1 MPIYR
6 DILSDL
12 CEPSRRTINLRVT
25 PTAQRAIRN
34 GHPWVFDQA
43 IIRQNREG
51 RPGDLA
57 VIYDDKNRF
66 LALGLYDPGSP
77 IPVRILHQG
86 QPTVIDQDWF
96 GARLADAVQQR
107 ASLATTRT
115 TGYRL
120 VHGEND
126 KLPGLVVDRY
136 DQTIVIKLDTTAWI
150 AHLRCVLAALTSVIP
165 AQRIVLRLSRSV
177 LEKPEHL
184 HNLRDGSVLSG
195 PPLEGPVPFLEH
207 GLQFEADL
215 VNGQKTGFFLDQRD
229 NRARIEKLTAQ
240 ATVLNVFAYTG
251 GFSLYA
257 ARGGAQRI
265 VSLDISRP
273 ALAVAARHFDLNRD
287 DRNVAAANHEL
298 LCADAFEALS
308 ELANERR
315 RFDVIMLD
323 PPSFARK
330 QVQVDKALAAY
341 ERLARLSLR
350 VLHTG
355 GIIALASCSSRVSA
369 DRFFAAVHQAAKRAN
384 RPLSEIER
392 TGHPLDHPIG
402 FKEGAYLKCLF
413 ARA

>member
-1 MPIYR
+1 MPVNP
-6 DILSDL
+6 DTLTDL
-12 CEPSRRTINLRVT
+12 CEPARRPIKLRVT
-25 PTAQRAIRN
+25 PTARRAVRH

-43 IIRQNREG
+43 IIRQDREG
-51 RPGDLA
+51 RSGDLA
-57 VIYDDKNRF
+57 VIYDDKSRF
-66 LALGLYDPGSP
+66 LALGLYDPDSP
-77 IPVRILHQG
+77 IRVRILHQG
-86 QPTVIDQDWF
+86 QPSVIDQDWF
-96 GARLADAVQQR
+96 GARLADAVQRR
-107 ASLATTRT
+107 APLATTRT

-136 DQTIVIKLDTTAWI
+136 DQTLVIKLDTTAWI
-150 AHLRCVLAALTSVIP
+150 AHLRSVLAALTSVIP
-165 AQRIVLRLSRSV
+165 TKRIVLRLSRSI
-177 LEKPEHL
+177 LETSERL
-184 HNLRDGSVLSG
+184 HSLHDGSVLSG
-195 PPLEGPVPFLEH
+195 PRLEGPVLFLEQ

-229 NRARIEKLTAQ
+229 NRARIEKLTAG

-257 ARGGAQRI
+257 ARGGAERI

-273 ALAVAARHFDLNRD
+273 ALAAAARHFDLNRD

-298 LCADAFEALS
+298 LPADAFEAMA
-308 ELANERR
+308 ELANGRR
-315 RFDVIMLD
+315 RFDVIMID

-330 QVQVDKALAAY
+330 QVQVDRALAAY
-341 ERLARLSLR
+341 ERLARLGLR
-350 VLHTG
+350 VLRAG
-355 GIIALASCSSRVSA
+355 GIIVLASCSSRVSA
-369 DRFFAAVHQAAKRAN
+369 DRFFATVHEAARRAD

-392 TGHPLDHPIG
+392 TAHPLDHPIG